1 MSRSPTFPK
10 GWLAHYRELIGTW
23 KRRSSSSF
31 DAEDAAHDAIVGML
45 ENGGS
50 TIENKRAY
58 LHRSVANGLIN
69 RYRREQSFP
78 TLPLHELSESEHP
91 VMDGVEAA
99 TQVSELSQALSD
111 ALGELPPACQQVFA
125 WHRLEGWTVPE
136 IAAQMGL
143 SVSMVEKHLTRTMRH
158 LRQRLQRFS
167 S

>member
-1 MSRSPTFPK
+1 MSRPPTSSK
-10 GWLAHYRELIGTW
+10 GWLAYYREIIGTW

-50 TIENKRAY
+50 AIENQRAY

-78 TLPLHELSESEHP
+78 TAALQDLPESEHP
-91 VMDGVEAA
+91 VIEGAEAGA
-99 TQVSELSQALSD
+99 HVSQLSQALSD
-111 ALGELPPACQQVFA
+111 ALGELPQVCQQVFA

>member
-99 TQVSELSQALSD
+99 AQVSELSQALSD

-125 WHRLEGWTVPE
+125 WHRLEGWTVPVYTGYYG
-136 IAAQMGL
+136 APRN
-143 SVSMVEKHLTRTMRH
+143 VMVNMRYS
-158 LRQRLQRFS
+158 F
-167 S
+167 